1 MTCGCMVAVV
11 VGCEQFVQEFFVVV
25 VSCLLL
31 LFCPATAT
39 RPPLFLAVVVLG
51 TKALGLATLSWMYNG
66 THVECNMTL
75 AQSGVW

>member
-1 MTCGCMVAVV
+1 MPPTR
-11 VGCEQFVQEFFVVV
+11 
-25 VSCLLL
+25 
-31 LFCPATAT
+31 AT
-39 RPPLFLAVVVLG
+39 PSLLAVVVLG